1 MPDKAKSMAEQIK
14 NNNGT
19 PPKGYKG
26 GKTYKNIPKEGAQKL
41 PEGVNY
47 KEYDIN
53 PYVKGQNRR
62 RKNYN
67 RR

>member
-26 GKTYKNIPKEGAQKL
+26 GKTYKNITKEGAQKL

-53 PYVKGQNRR
+53 PYVKGQ
-62 RKNYN
+62 
-67 RR
+67 